1 MPKDLSRAH
10 PLANKAHPFLQRIVE
25 ELIHTSCG
33 AIFLRINSE
42 EGNREGNIAP
52 FVAVG
57 LSI

>member
-1 MPKDLSRAH
+1 M
-10 PLANKAHPFLQRIVE
+10 ANKAHPFLQRIVE

-33 AIFLRINSE
+33 AIFLSINTE
-42 EGNREGNIAP
+42 EGNSEGNIAP